1 MTTIVVVADTVVA
14 PDWQLLAWAVLVLVV
29 IVLIATLMWRTRK
42 PKPRR
47 RRGDVAG
54 HDAA

>member
-29 IVLIATLMWRTRK
+29 IVLIATLMWRTR
-42 PKPRR
+42 
-47 RRGDVAG
+47 
-54 HDAA
+54 